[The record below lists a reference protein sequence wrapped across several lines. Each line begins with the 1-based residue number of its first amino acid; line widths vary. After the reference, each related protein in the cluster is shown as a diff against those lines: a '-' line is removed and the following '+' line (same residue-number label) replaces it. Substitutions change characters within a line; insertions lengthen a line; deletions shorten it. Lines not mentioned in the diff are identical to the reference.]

1 MDTVPSDWSYK
12 TGERGR
18 NRVRAYVRPN
28 RGFFLEFYV
37 HDPDTGERKR
47 RRRSL
52 DTGDSA
58 EAKAE
63 ADRLAAELADR
74 SSVDPD
80 EEITLRTLFDSYIER
95 RGSRLSEDRRSY
107 YEQMRELF
115 CRYFG
120 PWKRAMSLN
129 RADWDRFVEDRLRG
143 AIDGRGQPVTSSDE
157 RTSRSPNTAKKNLK
171 ALRAVMNWGVEAD
184 FLESNPTEGYPLPSD
199 SNPPRPRVTQ
209 ERYEALLEV
218 ASEVDWRFRLAL
230 VLAHETGHRIGAIR
244 RLRWS
249 DVNLREGLIRW
260 RGEAD
265 KRDKTHV
272 TPMTESAREA
282 LREAREEQPAL
293 GEAWVFPAPKD
304 ESQAC
309 SKSIM
314 RGWWLKAEERADLKH
329 IDGLGWH
336 GLRRKF
342 ADEHRDVAPRDLA
355 DLGGWDTPRTILE
368 VYQDADLDAMRDA
381 QQRRRTLRE
390 SGRTGG

>member
-37 HDPDTGERKR
+37 RDPDTGERKR

-52 DTGDSA
+52 DIGDSA

-63 ADRLAAELADR
+63 ADRLAAKLADQPL
-74 SSVDPD
+74 VDPD
-80 EEITLRTLFDSYIER
+80 EEIALRTLFDNFIER

-120 PWKRAMSLN
+120 PWKRALNLN

-143 AIDGRGQPVTSSDE
+143 AVDGRGHPVSSPDDRE
-157 RTSRSPNTAKKNLK
+157 LRSPNTAKKNLK
-171 ALRAVMNWGVEAD
+171 ALRAVMNWGVAAD
-184 FLESNPTEGYPLPSD
+184 LLESNPTEGYPLPSD
-199 SNPPRPRVTQ
+199 RNPPRPRVTQ
-209 ERYEALLEV
+209 ERYEAMLQV
-218 ASEVDWRFRLAL
+218 AGEVDWRFKLAL
-230 VLAHETGHRIGAIR
+230 ILANETGHRIGAVR

-249 DVNLREGLIRW
+249 DLDLAEGLIRW

-265 KRDKTHV
+265 KRGKAHI
-272 TPMTESAREA
+272 TPMTEPAREA
-282 LREAREEQPAL
+282 LRESRSERPAV
-293 GEAWVFPAPKD
+293 GEAWVLPAPKHA
-304 ESQAC
+304 SQPC

-314 RGWWLKAEERADLKH
+314 RDWWLRAEELADLEH
-329 IDGLGWH
+329 VNGLGWH

-355 DLGGWDTPRTILE
+355 DLGGWDTPRTILD

-381 QQRRRTLRE
+381 QRQRRTLRE
-390 SGRTGG
+390 SGQTGD